1 MARLATRPVRGLVA
15 LLFVATGTF
24 VVSNFSM
31 LGGSVPRAPAAS
43 RIATHA
49 SSVQLPASASTAQTM
64 EAMESIYEKIAIVKS
79 LLQGRTSLAAI
90 HTQQQL
96 EEYDQKLSA
105 DIQMLENLVQDSMEV
120 GTTTEVEWFEN
131 ILETVGDLKAQLARH
146 RAAEGH
152 VTLPAAGVMPMFLTL
167 GVLLFLAGSASF
179 ATIEQTRDIAFS
191 QATNVRSYW
200 QSLTGS
206 AKLQGMTHEPLAP
219 SRNLTF

>member
-31 LGGSVPRAPAAS
+31 LGGSVPRAPTAS

-49 SSVQLPASASTAQTM
+49 SSVQLPTSASTVQTI
-64 EAMESIYEKIAIVKS
+64 IYYKIDKVKS
-79 LLQGRTSLAAI
+79 LLQGRASLAAP
-90 HTQQQL
+90 TQQQL

-131 ILETVGDLKAQLARH
+131 MLETVVDLKAQLARH

-179 ATIEQTRDIAFS
+179 ATIEQTRDPAFS

-200 QSLTGS
+200 QSPTGS
-206 AKLQGMTHEPLAP
+206 AQLQGMTHEPLAP
-219 SRNLTF
+219 TRNLTF

>member
-1 MARLATRPVRGLVA
+1 
-15 LLFVATGTF
+15 
-24 VVSNFSM
+24 M
-31 LGGSVPRAPAAS
+31 LGGSVPRAP
-43 RIATHA
+43 TA
-49 SSVQLPASASTAQTM
+49 SSLLGT
-64 EAMESIYEKIAIVKS
+64 ESIYYKIDKVKS
-79 LLQGRTSLAAI
+79 LLQGRASLAAP
-90 HTQQQL
+90 TQQQL

-120 GTTTEVEWFEN
+120 GTTTEVEWCEN
-131 ILETVGDLKAQLARH
+131 MLETVVDLKAQLARH

-152 VTLPAAGVMPMFLTL
+152 VTLPAAGVMPMNIGPMFLTL

-179 ATIEQTRDIAFS
+179 ATIEQTRDFAFS

-206 AKLQGMTHEPLAP
+206 AQLQGMTHEPLAP